1 MNEFNQT
8 FAKSR
13 DSVLATN
20 KVLKNTYVLLSGTL
34 ILTAVMAYV
43 GVAIGLGTIGYI
55 VSIVAALLILFF
67 VMPRYEEST
76 GIGGLVCVFLFT
88 GLFGLALGPILS
100 MALQFSNGAKLIGLA
115 FGGTGII
122 FLALS
127 GYALTTKKDFSFM
140 GGFLIAGLMI
150 AIIASFANIF
160 LGIAGLSLAISV
172 VVILIFSGL
181 ILYDT
186 SAIIRGEETN
196 YIRATVGL
204 YLNIYNIFVHLLH
217 LLLAFAG
224 DS

>member
-43 GVAIGLGTIGYI
+43 GVAIGLGMIGYI

-100 MALQFSNGAKLIGLA
+100 MALQVSNGAKLIGLA

-150 AIIASFANIF
+150 AIIASIANIF

-217 LLLAFAG
+217 LLFAFAG
-224 DS
+224 D